1 MEWGLCTVMKS
12 TFFSFMSLTL
22 LRATF
27 FIHLCT
33 PTEGFASKP
42 VYLFAHGLA
51 ATKKQ
56 VDILYNRF
64 RDQSADALI
73 YNKHWLIDNEQFL
86 VHAFNF
92 DDALNDNGGIN
103 FKRHHVNL
111 GQEADLASFDTAYK
125 AIPAD
130 QDVVLLGLS
139 RGAATILNYGPRLG
153 SNVKAIVLESPFDT
167 LLSIIKSIARRIY
180 FPYNRHTRPFLLS
193 AMNYW
198 FPALD
203 MEGIVPIQSVEF
215 FPLDIP
221 ILFVHS
227 AQDSVVSIN
236 SSRRLYAALRSRG
249 HTNVYL
255 LELPE
260 GSHGKIIRGTC
271 AQTYCNVVH
280 AFFKKYN
287 LPHDE
292 QRAAHGDSFFIEQI
306 AVPA

>member
-1 MEWGLCTVMKS
+1 MEWGLCTVMQS
-12 TFFSFMSLTL
+12 TSFSL
-22 LRATF
+22 LYLALLGILS
-27 FIHLCT
+27 FI
-33 PTEGFASKP
+33 PFEVFASKP

-64 RDQSADALI
+64 REESTDALI
-73 YNKHWLIDNEQFL
+73 YNKHWLIDNERFA

-92 DDALNDNGGIN
+92 DDALNDNGGMN
-103 FKRHHVNL
+103 FKRHKVNL
-111 GQEADLASFDTAYK
+111 GQSADLAAFDAAYK
-125 AIPAD
+125 DIPHD
-130 QDVVLLGLS
+130 QDVVLFGLS
-139 RGAATILNYGPRLG
+139 RGAETILNYGPHLG
-153 SNVKAIVLESPFDT
+153 SNVKAIILESPFDT
-167 LLSIIKSIARRIY
+167 LLSIVKSIARRMY
-180 FPYNRHTRPFLLS
+180 LPYNRHTRPFFLS
-193 AMNYW
+193 AMKYW

-203 MEGIVPIQSVEF
+203 MKGIVPIKSVEF

-236 SSRRLYAALRSRG
+236 SSRRLYGALRSRG
-249 HTNVYL
+249 HNNVYL

-260 GSHGKIIRGTC
+260 GSHGKIIRGAC
-271 AQTYCNVVH
+271 AQTYCSVVH

-292 QRAAHGDSFFIEQI
+292 QRAVDGDSFFIEQI